1 MVGIIDIGFGNI
13 RSITNWLDR
22 STISYE
28 VLSLP
33 NNLSKFD
40 LLILPGVGSA
50 PRFIN
55 ELKNKSFYAEI
66 IKANNRKQRILGI
79 CLGAQIL
86 LEILEEDGRTNGFG
100 FIKGDV
106 SNINNGESNTG
117 WSNFSLN
124 KSELSLSWL
133 SKRCSKNRK
142 TVLNGRV
149 YFNHIFGINHQ
160 DSSIKSIK
168 INIKKYNNF
177 SAFIHKDN
185 LMGLQF
191 HPEKSQRVGEEII
204 KLIY

>member
-22 STISYE
+22 STISYK
-28 VLSLP
+28 VLSLS
-33 NNLSKFD
+33 NNLSEFD

-55 ELKNKSFYAEI
+55 ELRNTSFYDEI

-86 LEILEEDGRTNGFG
+86 FENLEEDGRTNGFG

-106 SNINNGESNTG
+106 SNMNNSESNTG

-124 KSELSLSWL
+124 KSDLSLSWL
-133 SKRCSKNRK
+133 AKRCSKNKK

-149 YFNHIFGINHQ
+149 YFNHIFGINNQ
-160 DSSIKSIK
+160 DFSVKSIK
-168 INIKKYNNF
+168 INLKKYNNF
-177 SAFIHKDN
+177 CAFVHKDN

-191 HPEKSQRVGEEII
+191 HPEKSQNIGEEII

>member
-22 STISYE
+22 STISYK
-28 VLSLP
+28 VLSLS
-33 NNLSKFD
+33 NNLSEFD

-55 ELKNKSFYAEI
+55 ELRNTSFYDEI

-86 LEILEEDGRTNGFG
+86 FENLEEDGRTNGFG

-106 SNINNGESNTG
+106 SNMNNSESNTG

-124 KSELSLSWL
+124 KSDLSLSWL
-133 SKRCSKNRK
+133 AKRCSKNRK

-149 YFNHIFGINHQ
+149 YFNHIFGINNQ
-160 DSSIKSIK
+160 DFSVKSIK
-168 INIKKYNNF
+168 INLKKYNNF
-177 SAFIHKDN
+177 SAFVHKDN

-191 HPEKSQRVGEEII
+191 HPEKSQNIGEEII

>member
-22 STISYE
+22 STISYK
-28 VLSLP
+28 VLSLS
-33 NNLSKFD
+33 NNLSEFD

-55 ELKNKSFYAEI
+55 ELRNTSFYDEI

-86 LEILEEDGRTNGFG
+86 FENLEEDGKTNGFG
-100 FIKGDV
+100 FVKGNV
-106 SNINNGESNTG
+106 SKMNNSESNTG

-124 KSELSLSWL
+124 KSDLSLSWL
-133 SKRCSKNRK
+133 AKRCSKNRK
-142 TVLNGRV
+142 TVLSGRV
-149 YFNHIFGINHQ
+149 YFNHIFGIYNQ
-160 DSSIKSIK
+160 DFSVKSIK
-168 INIKKYNNF
+168 INLKKYNNF
-177 SAFIHKDN
+177 SAFVHKDN

-191 HPEKSQRVGEEII
+191 HPEKSQNIGEEII